1 MKQTVSFLLIGLLI
15 VSALGSVPTGAESHS
30 LALEKTLSFTPVS
43 IEYRDDFAFISLAE
57 SEVSTHSEGSPSI
70 PISTQ
75 IFVLPFGSTIQD
87 VDVSYSD
94 ASVIH
99 LESKV
104 APARGPMYISSDYAQ
119 DNSFEYVCDDEV
131 YTHSALYPT
140 KEISWNLGAGLQDG
154 EEVMYLSVSTYPV
167 RYNPVSDE
175 LVCFEHVEI
184 DVSYEEPAEQI
195 SFADDYDL
203 LIITP
208 EQFSSELQRLVDF
221 KTDNGIAT
229 LMTNLEDIPNDGV
242 DIQESIKLYIKEVKE
257 TSGIDYVILVGAGY
271 MEEGVEPL
279 FPVRMAWVGSGA
291 YEDYFPSDLYYADL
305 YDSELNF
312 PSWDYD
318 GDGKYAEL
326 NQDEEAIDMYPDVY
340 ISRLPCMT
348 SSDVKFVVNKIIRYA
363 TTNVMNNKLL
373 QIGGDT
379 FPTDG
384 EGVLEGEFTNIAVME
399 GLTGYEPIRAWASD
413 GTLTKLN
420 IIKAVIQGVDFFDF
434 SGHGSPSGF
443 ATHAPQ
449 DEHTWLPQSLFLP
462 YDTFLY
468 LNVYPMFNLNK
479 YPVVVLNACSCNKF
493 TVTKSCMG
501 WTFVRHPFG
510 GGIAAFGASG
520 IGYGTPGSGEPD
532 RLFGWFEVDL
542 LDRLDEGLDLGTV
555 WGESLS
561 GYINEFSTEID
572 GGDLKTIYEMTLL
585 GDCSLLIA
593 DA

>member
-1 MKQTVSFLLIGLLI
+1 MKQVATFLLIGLLV
-15 VSALGSVPTGAESHS
+15 VSALGSASLGAEKTS
-30 LALEKTLSFTPVS
+30 LTLEKNLVFSPLSV
-43 IEYRDDFAFISLAE
+43 EYREDFAFISLDE
-57 SEVSTHSEGSPSI
+57 SSVSTHTVGAPSI
-70 PISTQ
+70 PVATQ
-75 IFVLPFGSTIQD
+75 TFVLPFGSTVD
-87 VDVSYSD
+87 DVSVLYSD
-94 ASVIH
+94 SSVEL

-104 APARGPMYISSDYAQ
+104 APVRAPMYISSRYAEE
-119 DNSFEYVCDDEV
+119 NSYEYAIDEDI
-131 YTHSALYPT
+131 YKDSSLYP
-140 KEISWNLGAGLQDG
+140 KSEVSWNLGAGLKDG
-154 EEVMYLSVSTYPV
+154 LEVMYLSVSTYPV

-175 LVCFEHVEI
+175 LISFGNVEI
-184 DVSYEEPAEQI
+184 EISYQQPSEQI
-195 SFADDYDL
+195 LFADEYDM
-203 LIITP
+203 LILTP
-208 EQFSSELQRLVDF
+208 EQFTSELQRLVDF
-221 KTDNGIAT
+221 KNDNGIAT
-229 LMTNLEDIPNDGV
+229 LMTTLEEIPQTGV
-242 DIQESIKLYIKEVKE
+242 DMQESIKLYIKEVKE
-257 TSGIDYVILVGAGY
+257 SFGIDYVLLVGAGY
-271 MEEGVEPL
+271 IEEGSDPL
-279 FPVRMAWVGSGA
+279 FPVRMAWVGSGS

-312 PSWDYD
+312 PSWDDD

-326 NQDEEAIDMYPDVY
+326 NQDEDAIDLYPDVY

-348 SSDVKFVVNKIIRYA
+348 SSDVKFAVNKIIRYA
-363 TTNVMNNKLL
+363 TTNVMNNKIL

-384 EGVLEGEFTNIAVME
+384 EQVLEGEYTNIAVME
-399 GLTGYEPIRAWASD
+399 GLSGYQPIRAWASD
-413 GTLTKLN
+413 ETLTKFN

-434 SGHGSPSGF
+434 SGHGSPTGF

-449 DEHTWLPQSLFLP
+449 DEHTWLPQSLFIP

-468 LNVYPMFNLNK
+468 LNIYPMLNFNK

-510 GGIAAFGASG
+510 GGIASFGASG

-542 LDRLDEGLDLGTV
+542 LDRLDEGQDLGTV

-561 GYINEFSTEID
+561 GYINEFASVID
-572 GGDLKTIYEMTLL
+572 GGDLKTIYEMTLI
-585 GDCSLLIA
+585 GDSSLLIA